1 VTTMQAKT
9 IEAEKVAKIV
19 AKLLKHFDN
28 GNKGNTTYINT
39 YRLSKYLATISTEQ
53 RVIISTKV
61 INQVY
66 EVLECITQMLG
77 GWYIRGRY
85 KWLFAIPHNSISKMS
100 TEELMTMVMRCISH
114 D

>member
-1 VTTMQAKT
+1 MQAKT
-9 IEAEKVAKIV
+9 IEVEKVAKIV

-39 YRLSKYLATISTEQ
+39 YRLSNYLATISTEQ
-53 RVIISTKV
+53 RIVISTKL
-61 INQVY
+61 IRQVY
-66 EVLECITQMLG
+66 EALECITNELN

-85 KWLFAIPHNSISKMS
+85 KWLFAIPHGGISKMS
-100 TEELMTMVMRCISH
+100 TEELMTMVMRCMEH